1 MELETTAQEGRWSG
15 GEGWAQ
21 TKADVLFPLV
31 VSGIPCLR
39 LSLLSLL
46 SRPWPAARRHRSRGF
61 SRRPR
66 FVVSAALICHC
77 RLSSA
82 ANVKVAAAL
91 GRYSGGR
98 RNQSQGASDFLLSG
112 EYWHKNQPTSQ
123 LIRPQTGTI
132 QCNLTPM
139 INKRRVLGGV

>member
-1 MELETTAQEGRWSG
+1 MEFETTAQGGRWSG

-21 TKADVLFPLV
+21 TKADVLSPLV

-46 SRPWPAARRHRSRGF
+46 SRPWPAARRHWSRGF
-61 SRRPR
+61 SSRPR

-91 GRYSGGR
+91 GALAAPPAAGGGIKAR
-98 RNQSQGASDFLLSG
+98 GQV
-112 EYWHKNQPTSQ
+112 TSCY
-123 LIRPQTGTI
+123 LANIGIKTSP
-132 QCNLTPM
+132 LHS
-139 INKRRVLGGV
+139 